1 MVNNRIVTNM
11 VEIANGFN
19 SFFVN
24 VGPTLA
30 KNIPNI
36 HKSPSAFLKNRV
48 TDCMCI
54 EEVTNDELECIIKNL
69 KDSSPGWDEISAK
82 VIKSTHDSFK
92 TPLVHV
98 LNLSLSNGVFP
109 SELKIARVI
118 PFFNAGEPLLYSNYR
133 PVSVLPLFSKI
144 LERLMYN
151 RLLSFV
157 NERKLL
163 YAFQFGFRY
172 GHSPNL
178 ALIHLVD
185 KISDALEKGEVVLGL
200 FLDFS
205 KAFDTVNHS
214 ILFEKLEFYGIRGTS
229 LDWFKSY
236 LTARK
241 QYVEYN
247 GVKSEKQN
255 ISCGVPQGSI
265 LGPLLFLLYINDLA
279 YVSDKLFS
287 LLFADDS
294 NMFIS
299 GKNLDDLMDT
309 MNFEMIK
316 VIEWLQVNKLS
327 LNLKKNSFCY
337 IS

>member
-1 MVNNRIVTNM
+1 MYRLSLKTKNPELEFEYKKYRNNLNKLLNLAEKSHYDQLICDNKSDLKKSWRILIEIINKKRSSGNSSRFLVNNRIVTNM

-24 VGPTLA
+24 AGPTLA

-236 LTARK
+236 LTARE

-255 ISCGVPQGSI
+255 ISCKFHK
-265 LGPLLFLLYINDLA
+265 GPY
-279 YVSDKLFS
+279 
-287 LLFADDS
+287 
-294 NMFIS
+294 
-299 GKNLDDLMDT
+299 
-309 MNFEMIK
+309 
-316 VIEWLQVNKLS
+316 
-327 LNLKKNSFCY
+327 
-337 IS
+337 